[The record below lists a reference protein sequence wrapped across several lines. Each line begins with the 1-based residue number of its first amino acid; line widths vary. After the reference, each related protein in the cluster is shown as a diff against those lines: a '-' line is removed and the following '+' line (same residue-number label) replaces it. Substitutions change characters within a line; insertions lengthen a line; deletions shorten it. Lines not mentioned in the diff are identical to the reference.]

1 MKADL
6 TRIIE
11 ALLFTAEGPLKDEQI
26 LEVLPEAST
35 ESIAESISELK
46 AFYEENNR
54 SFMLINIAGGH
65 QLLTR
70 PDVSTWVEKFLI
82 GRRRK
87 RLSRAAL
94 EVLAVVAYQQP
105 ITRGEVEQVRGVDC
119 GGVFRTLLE
128 RELVDVRGRAK
139 TAGNP
144 LLYVTSDK
152 FLEHFGISSLKDMP
166 KLDEFKALVD
176 RDQAKSEL
184 QSAGM
189 IPPDLPPAPSEDPLP
204 EMVEKI
210 ETEINTE
217 ENDPLT
223 ASTAEEVIT
232 SETEP
237 ASGESEAGETDSVP
251 AEPEADEIVFEIE
264 SVSGDEDISTDNTEV
279 KGLDGSNP
287 EIQPFNDYQAENRIE
302 TDEVIV

>member
-11 ALLFTAEGPLKDEQI
+11 ALLFTSEGPLKDEQI
-26 LEVLPEAST
+26 IEVLPEAST
-35 ESIAESISELK
+35 DSIAESISELK
-46 AFYEENNR
+46 RFYEENNR
-54 SFMLINIAGGH
+54 SFMLINIAGGY

-70 PDVSTWVEKFLI
+70 SDVSAWVEKFLI

-139 TAGNP
+139 TAGHP

-152 FLEHFGISSLKDMP
+152 FLEHFGISSLNDMP

-189 IPPDLPPAPSEDPLP
+189 IPPDLPPAPSDEPLP
-204 EMVEKI
+204 EKPEMI
-210 ETEINTE
+210 EMIDAEINSD
-217 ENDPLT
+217 ENDT
-223 ASTAEEVIT
+223 TSAAETTEVVPV
-232 SETEP
+232 ETDIAP
-237 ASGESEAGETDSVP
+237 NEAGEDVTG
-251 AEPEADEIVFEIE
+251 DESDIF
-264 SVSGDEDISTDNTEV
+264 SGDESISSEGNEIECLDISAQEPAPPEDYNTDNRA
-279 KGLDGSNP
+279 
-287 EIQPFNDYQAENRIE
+287 EI
-302 TDEVIV
+302 DEVIV